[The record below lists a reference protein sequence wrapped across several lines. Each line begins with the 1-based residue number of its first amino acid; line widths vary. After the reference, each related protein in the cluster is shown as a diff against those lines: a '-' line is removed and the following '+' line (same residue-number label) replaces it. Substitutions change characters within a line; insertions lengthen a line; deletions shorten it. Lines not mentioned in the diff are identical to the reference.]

1 MFMLDEKI
9 VAVPKYFFVGR
20 KVKSIGDKFRAGF
33 QKERTKRY
41 MDLLS
46 DGMNC
51 AGPRMKRN
59 LHHAKKYSDHRNTER
74 VCHNSRYG
82 NSTKPRSARQK
93 RFVGKMLCEKLAQK
107 ACTVT
112 KDLCKGKQDDPK
124 IGKTSNMCPYY
135 KKDFCWLCRHREPFI
150 DQGCSWMLA
159 WLCLRVWFCLEYP

>member
-1 MFMLDEKI
+1 MLTEIDIISMFMLDEKI
-9 VAVPKYFFVGR
+9 VVVPKYFFVGR

-51 AGPRMKRN
+51 AGPRMKQN
-59 LHHAKKYSDHRNTER
+59 LHHANKYSDHRNTER

-82 NSTKPRSARQK
+82 NNTKPRSARRK

-107 ACTVT
+107 ACSVT

-124 IGKTSNMCPYY
+124 IGKTTNMCAYY
-135 KKDFCWLCRHREPFI
+135 
-150 DQGCSWMLA
+150 
-159 WLCLRVWFCLEYP
+159 